1 MVSALSRDLRTRV
14 IKAVEENGMSRRQ
27 AAARF
32 GVSVAT
38 AVRWLSEWRRD
49 GRDCARPLGGDRHS
63 HRIER
68 HAEFLLAEVAR
79 QDDITLA
86 ELQQKLRDE
95 RGVHVAISTIWRF
108 FERRKPPPGQRP
120 GASSPRSSSTRAA
133 L

>member
-1 MVSALSRDLRTRV
+1 MVCALSRDLRTRV
-14 IKAVEENGMSRRQ
+14 IKAVEEDGMSRRQ

-38 AVRWLSEWRRD
+38 AVRWLAEWRQT

-68 HAEFLLAEVAR
+68 HADFLLAQVNC

-86 ELQQKLRDE
+86 ELQQKLGNE
-95 RGVHVAISTIWRF
+95 RGVCVAISTIWRF
-108 FERRKPPPGQRP
+108 FDRRRMTFKKRP
-120 GASSPRSSSTRAA
+120 VTRANRTA
-133 L
+133 RT

>member
-108 FERRKPPPGQRP
+108 FDRRRMTFKKRRGTQANKTAR
-120 GASSPRSSSTRAA
+120 T
-133 L
+133 

>member
-14 IKAVEENGMSRRQ
+14 IKAVEEGGMSRRR

-38 AVRWLSEWRRD
+38 AVRWLSEWRQD

-68 HAEFLLAEVAR
+68 NADFLLAEVDR

-108 FERRKPPPGQRP
+108 FDRRRMTFKKRRGTQANKTAR
-120 GASSPRSSSTRAA
+120 T
-133 L
+133 